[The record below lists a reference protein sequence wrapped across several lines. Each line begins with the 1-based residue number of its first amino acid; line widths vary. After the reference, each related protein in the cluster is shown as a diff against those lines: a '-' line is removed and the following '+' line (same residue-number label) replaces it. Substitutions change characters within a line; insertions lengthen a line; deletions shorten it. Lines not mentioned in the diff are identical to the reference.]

1 MYLSKPKGIKAAFSA
16 LASTLDEDESDKPE

>member
-16 LASTLDEDESDKPE
+16 LAPTLDEDELDKLG